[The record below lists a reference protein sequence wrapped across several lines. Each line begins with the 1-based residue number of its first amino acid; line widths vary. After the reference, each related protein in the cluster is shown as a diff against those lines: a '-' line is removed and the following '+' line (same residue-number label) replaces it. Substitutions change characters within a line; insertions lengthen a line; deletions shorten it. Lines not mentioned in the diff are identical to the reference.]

1 MTILNELIAD
11 YDNEITRL
19 EQGREITRTRKKKEN
34 KSRTQNLMERETCK
48 RYLYSL
54 TISRKH

>member
-19 EQGREITRTRKKKEN
+19 EQGREITRTRKKKT
-34 KSRTQNLMERETCK
+34 K
-48 RYLYSL
+48 
-54 TISRKH
+54 